1 MRFRCDRDVLAE
13 ALGTTGRAVAS
24 RGGALPALSGVRAEL
39 TGNRLRLTGSD
50 LDLTISATIDVNGE
64 QDGVIVVPSKLAS
77 DVVRA
82 VEDGAVELVADGEEA
97 RITRGTSEF
106 SLRLIP
112 KDEFP
117 SLPDHSDL
125 DAVTVDA
132 ATLVGALK
140 QVIPAASADDSRPIL
155 TGVLLAAET
164 DGLRLVATDS
174 YRLAVCDLPGT
185 ELLGEG
191 QQVLVPSRALAE
203 VTRLLGDDTGE
214 LTIRLG
220 ERDASFEVGDAH
232 ITTRLIEGEFP
243 NYQGLIPSG
252 HANTLTIGREPLIE
266 AVRRVKLMAR
276 EATPVR
282 LVMKDGEL
290 ELIATTQD
298 VGEAHDTVD
307 AKYEGEEL
315 TVAFNPD
322 YLLSGAEVSEGD
334 EITIETLDSLKP
346 VLIRSESGRDF
357 LYLLMPVRVS

>member
-1 MRFRCDRDVLAE
+1 VLAE
-13 ALGTTGRAVAS
+13 ALGTVGRAVAS
-24 RGGALPALSGVRAEL
+24 RGGALPVLSGVRVEL
-39 TGNRLRLTGSD
+39 SGDRLRLTGSD
-50 LDLTISATIDVNGE
+50 LDLTISAEIDVNGE
-64 QDGVIVVPSKLAS
+64 DDGVIVVPSKLAS

-82 VEDGAVELVADGEEA
+82 VEEGAVEVVADGEEA

-112 KDEFP
+112 ADEFP
-117 SLPDHSDL
+117 SLAEL
-125 DAVTVDA
+125 AADAVTVDA

-155 TGVLLAAET
+155 TGVLLAAEAE
-164 DGLRLVATDS
+164 GLRLVATDS
-174 YRLAVCDLPGT
+174 YRLAVRDLPGT
-185 ELLGEG
+185 QLMGEG

-203 VTRLLGDDTGE
+203 VARLLGDDTGE

-220 ERDASFEVGDAH
+220 ERDASFEIADVQ

-243 NYQGLIPSG
+243 NYHGLIPSG
-252 HANTLTIGREPLIE
+252 HANTLAIGREPLME

-298 VGEAHDTVD
+298 VGEAQDTVD

-334 EITIETLDSLKP
+334 QITIETIDSLKP
-346 VLIRSESGRDF
+346 VLIRSESGSDF

>member
-1 MRFRCDRDVLAE
+1 MKFRCDRDVLAE
-13 ALGTTGRAVAS
+13 ALGTVGRAVAS
-24 RGGALPALSGVRAEL
+24 RGGALPVLSGVRAEL
-39 TGNRLRLTGSD
+39 TDNRLRLTGSD
-50 LDLTISATIDVNGE
+50 LDLTISAEIDVNGE
-64 QDGVIVVPSKLAS
+64 QDGVIVVPAKLAS

-82 VEDGAVELVADGEEA
+82 VEEGAVEFVADGEEA

-112 KDEFP
+112 ADEFP
-117 SLPDHSDL
+117 SLAEPAA

-155 TGVLLAAET
+155 TGVLLAAESE
-164 DGLRLVATDS
+164 GLRLVATDS
-174 YRLAVCDLPGT
+174 YRLAVRDLPGT

-203 VTRLLGDDTGE
+203 VARLLGDDTGD

-220 ERDASFEVGDAH
+220 ERDVSFEIGDAH

-252 HANTLTIGREPLIE
+252 HANTLSVGREPLIE

-298 VGEAHDTVD
+298 VGEAQDTVD
-307 AKYEGEEL
+307 ARYEGDEL

-334 EITIETLDSLKP
+334 QITIETIDSLKP
-346 VLIRSESGRDF
+346 VLLRSDAGSDF